1 MILSQGENK
10 MEKFTGS
17 QINSNDLIKKYYKP
31 SYMSLFNKIKK
42 IQLPVKNEI
51 LMALLDGQWHSETE
65 LVRIAKKKQY
75 MGVVTL
81 GTMISSLNQK
91 IKSSYLERQNINGE
105 MYYKISE
112 NYIGLTRAAYSKYRL
127 TI

>member
-1 MILSQGENK
+1 